1 MAEKRVSVRLA
12 VVGGRE
18 VRAELQGI
26 GDAGE
31 QGMRRLSREMDA
43 ANTRVA
49 AFYRRLQIAAAAAAA
64 AFVAGAA
71 AMIRSGLQ
79 VVDAQA
85 KLAQSLGTTVESI
98 QVLERAGELAG
109 VSMSGIEQATKDL
122 TRRLS
127 QAAAGT
133 GPAVAALERLGL
145 SASAL
150 LALPLDERVGRINQA
165 IEDFVPA
172 AERAAVAGQ
181 LFGEEG
187 SIAISRIDTATL
199 RQATQDVRDFGV
211 VVSEQDADQIER
223 TNDAISRLGLI
234 WRGLSNQLAVA
245 AAPALEA
252 VADAL
257 AAISRTTGP
266 LGQGIRLLFDNIGR
280 LASIAAAF
288 AAFIAGRWVAGMV
301 AAAASVRGLATA
313 LVFLRGALIR
323 TGIGAL
329 IVAAGEL
336 IYQFGR
342 LVQATGG
349 FGAALGL
356 LGDVAAE
363 VWDRIGLL
371 AGVLKARIDAAW
383 SGIQASI
390 ADVLQASLEAV
401 VAFGNRT
408 IGTFQ
413 GAFDAMVVIWS
424 NLPRAIGDLTIQA
437 ANALIAGLESMLN
450 GAVDGINALL
460 EGVNTGLAAIG
471 IERAI
476 ELVPDVDLGRIENEF
491 AGAASQAGN
500 AARDAF
506 AAAFETDTFAAPDF
520 GLSAFAEDARAA
532 ADSARETA
540 TALGELAGAPLA
552 SIAALR
558 EAMAG
563 ANTEIDNAAGATERL
578 DEAFAAIGG
587 AGGDAA
593 GDGEGS
599 AGSAARA
606 AEASRA
612 AGEAAAT
619 AATQAATGWAAVR
632 EELSRYASEAMDWG
646 KGLGS
651 ALTSAFRSAEDAI
664 ASFVTGGKIDFKA
677 LADSILAD
685 ITRIAVR
692 SAILGPLAN
701 ALGGGGGGLLG
712 GLFGSGGGL
721 FAGIFHQGGV
731 AGGPAQQRL
740 VPAFAFAGA
749 PRFHDG
755 GLAGLRADEVPAILQ
770 RGEMVLSRAQL
781 AAIGAARETRSPV
794 NVVMNIS
801 TPDAGSFRYAQ
812 GQIAADAARA
822 MERAR
827 RNL

>member
-257 AAISRTTGP
+257 AAISRTTAP

-301 AAAASVRGLATA
+301 VAAASVRGLATA

-371 AGVLKARIDAAW
+371 AGVLKALIDAAW

-390 ADVLQASLEAV
+390 ADALQASLEAV

-408 IGTFQ
+408 IGAFQ
-413 GAFDAMVVIWS
+413 GAFDAMVAIWS

-437 ANALIAGLESMLN
+437 ANALVAGLESMLG

-460 EGVNTGLAAIG
+460 EGVNAGLAAIG

-491 AGAASQAGN
+491 AGAASRAGN

-506 AAAFETDTFAAPDF
+506 AAAFETDTFATPDF
-520 GLSAFAEDARAA
+520 DLSAFAADARAA

-540 TALGELAGAPLA
+540 TALGELGGAPLA

>member
-1 MAEKRVSVRLA
+1 M
-12 VVGGRE
+12 
-18 VRAELQGI
+18 
-26 GDAGE
+26 
-31 QGMRRLSREMDA
+31 
-43 ANTRVA
+43 
-49 AFYRRLQIAAAAAAA
+49 
-64 AFVAGAA
+64 
-71 AMIRSGLQ
+71 
-79 VVDAQA
+79 
-85 KLAQSLGTTVESI
+85 
-98 QVLERAGELAG
+98 
-109 VSMSGIEQATKDL
+109 
-122 TRRLS
+122 
-127 QAAAGT
+127 
-133 GPAVAALERLGL
+133 
-145 SASAL
+145 
-150 LALPLDERVGRINQA
+150 
-165 IEDFVPA
+165 
-172 AERAAVAGQ
+172 
-181 LFGEEG
+181 
-187 SIAISRIDTATL
+187 
-199 RQATQDVRDFGV
+199 
-211 VVSEQDADQIER
+211 
-223 TNDAISRLGLI
+223 
-234 WRGLSNQLAVA
+234 
-245 AAPALEA
+245 
-252 VADAL
+252 
-257 AAISRTTGP
+257 
-266 LGQGIRLLFDNIGR
+266 
-280 LASIAAAF
+280 
-288 AAFIAGRWVAGMV
+288 
-301 AAAASVRGLATA
+301 
-313 LVFLRGALIR
+313 
-323 TGIGAL
+323 
-329 IVAAGEL
+329 
-336 IYQFGR
+336 
-342 LVQATGG
+342 
-349 FGAALGL
+349 
-356 LGDVAAE
+356 
-363 VWDRIGLL
+363 

-390 ADVLQASLEAV
+390 ADALQAASQAV
-401 VAFGNRT
+401 VTFGNRT

-450 GAVDGINALL
+450 GAVDGINSLL
-460 EGVNTGLAAIG
+460 DGVNAGLAAIG

-491 AGAASQAGN
+491 AGAASRAGN

-506 AAAFETDTFAAPDF
+506 AAAFETDTFATPDF

-540 TALGELAGAPLA
+540 TALEELAGAPLA

-587 AGGDAA
+587 AGGEAA
-593 GDGEGS
+593 GDGGGS

-632 EELSRYASEAMDWG
+632 EELSRYAGEAMDWG

-664 ASFVTGGKIDFKA
+664 ANFVTGGKIDFKA

-701 ALGGGGGGLLG
+701 ALGGGSGGLLG
-712 GLFGSGGGL
+712 GLFGGGGGL

-731 AGGPAQQRL
+731 AGGSAQQRL

-781 AAIGAARETRSPV
+781 AAIGAARETRPPV

>member
-1 MAEKRVSVRLA
+1 
-12 VVGGRE
+12 
-18 VRAELQGI
+18 
-26 GDAGE
+26 
-31 QGMRRLSREMDA
+31 
-43 ANTRVA
+43 
-49 AFYRRLQIAAAAAAA
+49 
-64 AFVAGAA
+64 
-71 AMIRSGLQ
+71 
-79 VVDAQA
+79 
-85 KLAQSLGTTVESI
+85 
-98 QVLERAGELAG
+98 
-109 VSMSGIEQATKDL
+109 MSGIEQATKDL

-145 SASAL
+145 SASTL
-150 LALPLDERVGRINQA
+150 LALPLDERAGRINQA

-234 WRGLSNQLAVA
+234 WRGLANQLAVA

-266 LGQGIRLLFDNIGR
+266 LGQAIRLLFDNIGR
-280 LASIAAAF
+280 LASISAAF

-301 AAAASVRGLATA
+301 VAAASVRGLATA

-342 LVQATGG
+342 LVQATDD

-371 AGVLKARIDAAW
+371 VEVLKNRISAAGL
-383 SGIQASI
+383 GIQANV
-390 ADVLQASLEAV
+390 ADALQGALDAV
-401 VAFGNRT
+401 VAFSNRT
-408 IGTFQ
+408 VNVFQ
-413 GAFDAMVVIWS
+413 GAFDAMVAIWS
-424 NLPRAIGDLTIQA
+424 RLPAAIGDFAIRA

-460 EGVNTGLAAIG
+460 EGVNAGLAAIG

-491 AGAASQAGN
+491 AGAASRAGN

-506 AAAFETDTFAAPDF
+506 AAAFETDTFATPDF

-563 ANTEIDNAAGATERL
+563 ANTEIDNAAGATDRL

-701 ALGGGGGGLLG
+701 ALGGGNGGLLG
-712 GLFGSGGGL
+712 GLFGGGGGL

-781 AAIGAARETRSPV
+781 AAIGAARETRPPV